1 MVGEEEE
8 KPPSPA
14 AVVQVQVR
22 AELLLF
28 LPVSFKSFTLQLLV
42 SKPFLCG
49 ILFFFSLSRADDT
62 VERGGG
68 TRDETRR

>member
-22 AELLLF
+22 AELLLLSFFACVIQVLHSNVWSENLF
-28 LPVSFKSFTLQLLV
+28 LF
-42 SKPFLCG
+42 G
-49 ILFFFSLSRADDT
+49 MLFFFSLSRC
-62 VERGGG
+62 
-68 TRDETRR
+68 

>member
-14 AVVQVQVR
+14 AVQVQVR

-28 LPVSFKSFTLQLLV
+28 SFFACVIQVLYTPTFGLKTFFVRHSFL
-42 SKPFLCG
+42 FL
-49 ILFFFSLSRADDT
+49 SLAR
-62 VERGGG
+62 
-68 TRDETRR
+68 

>member
-14 AVVQVQVR
+14 AVQVQVR

-28 LPVSFKSFTLQLLV
+28 SFFACVIQVLYTPTFGLKTFFVRHSFLL
-42 SKPFLCG
+42 L
-49 ILFFFSLSRADDT
+49 SLAR
-62 VERGGG
+62 
-68 TRDETRR
+68 